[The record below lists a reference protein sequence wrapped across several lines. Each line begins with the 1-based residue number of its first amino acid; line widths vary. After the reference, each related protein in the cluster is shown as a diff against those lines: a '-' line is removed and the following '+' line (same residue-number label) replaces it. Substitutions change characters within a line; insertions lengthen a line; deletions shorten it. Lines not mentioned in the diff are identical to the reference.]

1 MLHADKTIVPTSAT
15 ADGSDI
21 QVQYSLGLL
30 LPVWEGT
37 NHSET
42 CSSPRVSGLKIKR
55 EYPTYTL
62 VIFREASSS
71 NGNGYWANMTLDIFT
86 LRYCENSYV
95 LPLIFLT

>member
-1 MLHADKTIVPTSAT
+1 MLHADETIVPTSAT

-71 NGNGYWANMTLDIFT
+71 NGYWAKMTLDIFT
-86 LRYCENSYV
+86 LRYCENSYTFFH
-95 LPLIFLT
+95 LFF